1 MHAKGIKKSM
11 HRRAIFQNALK
22 KPAQKKL
29 ISIYKAVF
37 CFTLCLTLNGV
48 LDLLTKEE
56 FWWGILTWFCP
67 EAFGFS
73 SFSEMT
79 CLKPWQ

>member
-11 HRRAIFQNALK
+11 HRHAIFQNTLK

-48 LDLLTKEE
+48 SDLLTKEE
-56 FWWGILTWFCP
+56 F
-67 EAFGFS
+67 
-73 SFSEMT
+73 
-79 CLKPWQ
+79 